1 MALSRGRRGGRAG
14 TDYWPGFVDILSTL
28 LLVVTFLMSLFMLV
42 QFVVSQEA
50 SSKDAALA
58 KLQRQIAQLTDF
70 LAMER
75 TKKKNVE
82 QELISLTATLSQ
94 NDKERT
100 RLMGLVDAQGAK
112 GASTDS
118 RFVALSSDLDAQKKL
133 SSEALAQVELL
144 NQQIAALR
152 RQIAA
157 LEQALDASEKRDK
170 ESQTQ
175 ISDLGQRLNVA
186 LARKVQELA
195 RYRSDFFGKL
205 RQVLGDREGVQVVGD
220 RFVFQSEILFD
231 SGAAVIRPEGLAQLD
246 KLATALNELET
257 QIPRDINWVLRVDGH
272 TDVRPIVTSM
282 FPSNWELS
290 SGRAISVVKF
300 LMSRG
305 VPANRL
311 AAAGFGE
318 NQPLAVG
325 ASDDDFRRN
334 RRIELKLTER

>member
-1 MALSRGRRGGRAG
+1 MALSRRRRGGEG
-14 TDYWPGFVDILSTL
+14 TNYWPGFVDILSTL

-50 SSKDAALA
+50 SGKDAALA
-58 KLQRQIAQLTDF
+58 KLQRQISQITEL
-70 LAMER
+70 LSLER
-75 TKKKNVE
+75 TKKKNAE
-82 QELISLTATLSQ
+82 QDLISLNATLAGSE
-94 NDKERT
+94 KERV
-100 RLMGLVDAQGAK
+100 RLLGQLDAQGSK
-112 GASTDS
+112 GSSADT
-118 RFVALSSDLDAQKKL
+118 RIVALTSDLDSQKKL
-133 SSEALAQVELL
+133 SAEAMTQVELL

-152 RQIAA
+152 RQIGA

-205 RQVLGDREGVQVVGD
+205 RAVLGDRDGVQVVGD

-231 SGAAVIRPEGLAQLD
+231 SGSALLRADGLAQLD
-246 KLATALNELET
+246 KLATALKELEG

-272 TDVRPIVTSM
+272 TDVRPIVTPA

-318 NQPLAVG
+318 NQPLASGV
-325 ASDDDFRRN
+325 AEEDYRRN

>member
-1 MALSRGRRGGRAG
+1 MALARNRKSHAG
-14 TDYWPGFVDILSTL
+14 TNYWPGFVDILSTL

-50 SSKDAALA
+50 SGKDAALA
-58 KLQRQIAQLTDF
+58 RLQRQIAQLTEF

-75 TKKKNVE
+75 TKKKTADS
-82 QELISLTATLSQ
+82 ELTSLSATLATSE
-94 NDKERT
+94 KERS
-100 RLMGLVDAQGAK
+100 RLQGLIDAQGAK
-112 GASTDS
+112 GVSADA
-118 RFVALSSDLDAQKKL
+118 RVATLSGDLDAQKKL

-157 LEQALDASEKRDK
+157 LEQALEASERRDK

-231 SGAAVIRPEGLAQLD
+231 SGSASLKPDSLSQLD
-246 KLATALNELET
+246 KLATALKELET

-272 TDVRPIVTSM
+272 TDVRPIVTSS

-305 VPANRL
+305 VAANRL

-318 NQPLAVG
+318 NQPLALG
-325 ASDDDFRRN
+325 ASDEDFSRN